1 MARATLIAHSS
12 PSSPAQEEA
21 FNDWYTKI
29 HVPQVREAIPSI
41 TEVSRYRTVDPTGQ
55 SDEIRYIAV
64 YEIDLEDVAIA
75 AAQLGAAGQSGA
87 MDMDDAIDLSV
98 NPPVV
103 FWGQAV

>member
-12 PSSPAQEEA
+12 PTSPEQEEA

-41 TEVSRYRTVDPTGQ
+41 TEVSRYRTVDPTGHNK
-55 SDEIRYIAV
+55 EIRYIAV
-64 YEIDLEDVAIA
+64 YEIDIDDVAIA
-75 AAQLGAAGQSGA
+75 AAQLGAAMQGGT
-87 MDMDDAIDLSV
+87 MDMDDAMDLSA
-98 NPPVV
+98 NPPVI